1 MRMLPPRCT
10 TRAESNLVVWQTRSR
25 EDGDLL
31 SSRNGIHH
39 VNCGDTGLN
48 HLLGVY
54 TGVRV
59 DGRALY
65 RNMNVEEGVKHL
77 ADGRRTIN
85 VQVILCEYFGAIV
98 NRLARTVEDTPEHV
112 LRDGELH
119 AATGELNMGSL
130 NIDTGRALEDLH
142 DRLLPLYFKDL
153 TATLRAIGEG
163 KLYNLIVRGKLAF
176 DISAKSGPE
185 IHTYGIRSDAL

>member
-1 MRMLPPRCT
+1 MPQRTLHT
-10 TRAESNLVVWQTRSR
+10 VDVKVVL
-25 EDGDLL
+25 GKDLW
-31 SSRNGIHH
+31 
-39 VNCGDTGLN
+39 
-48 HLLGVY
+48 
-54 TGVRV
+54 
-59 DGRALY
+59 
-65 RNMNVEEGVKHL
+65 
-77 ADGRRTIN
+77 
-85 VQVILCEYFGAIV
+85 AIV
-98 NRLARTVEDTPEHV
+98 NGLTRTVEDTPEHV
-112 LRDGELH
+112 LRDREFH

>member
-31 SSRNGIHH
+31 SSCNGIHH

-54 TGVRV
+54 TRVRV
-59 DGRALY
+59 NWRAC
-65 RNMNVEEGVKHL
+65 KHISHRAHITL
-77 ADGRRTIN
+77 HTIFHT
-85 VQVILCEYFGAIV
+85 VDIQVIFSEYFGAIV

-112 LRDGELH
+112 LRDREFH
-119 AATGELNMGSL
+119 AATSELNMGSL
-130 NIDTGRALEDLH
+130 DIDTGRALEDLY
-142 DRLLPLYFKDL
+142 DRLLSLYFKDL
-153 TATLRAIGEG
+153 TAMLRAIGES

-176 DISAKSGPE
+176 DISAKSGPG